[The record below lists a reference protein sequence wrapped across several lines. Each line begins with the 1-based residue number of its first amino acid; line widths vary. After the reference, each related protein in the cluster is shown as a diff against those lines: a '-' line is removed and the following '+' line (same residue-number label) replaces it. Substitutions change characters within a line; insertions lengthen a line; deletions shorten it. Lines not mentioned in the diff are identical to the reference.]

1 MAECLPN
8 TMPQPITGYHG
19 GPRCQFTPLSS
30 FHSVC
35 WFWQLEFS
43 SQSKGLFNWI
53 CSWWQNCCFA
63 GAGGGALIER
73 LSCCHGKARGE
84 WFSVPSD
91 FQYLFSI
98 RPTYLQKKK
107 QHVER
112 KWQAE
117 THSLAPSFS
126 PRSVFKQGGPITPK
140 APDQPHSIITV
151 NPYSSIK

>member
-8 TMPQPITGYHG
+8 TKPQPITGYHG
-19 GPRCQFTPLSS
+19 GPRCQFTLLSS

-35 WFWQLEFS
+35 WFWQLEFP

-63 GAGGGALIER
+63 ERRGVLWLSVYHAAMGKGEENDSQWLLISSICSALGP
-73 LSCCHGKARGE
+73 L
-84 WFSVPSD
+84 
-91 FQYLFSI
+91 
-98 RPTYLQKKK
+98 YLQKKK

-126 PRSVFKQGGPITPK
+126 PRSVFKQGGPITLS
-140 APDQPHSIITV
+140 APDRPPSIITL